1 MDRQLRAPAGAR
13 SGFMSVGA
21 ALVVVVLAF
30 ALAACG
36 SGDDSTSAASR
47 QTSTGSGGS
56 GDSST
61 AAAQAA
67 IAPLLEK
74 PTLFPVTEPLKKLPK
89 GATIAYMDFGSPI
102 SALQYQLLLPAAK
115 TMGVKIARI
124 KAGPDAKTVAT
135 GFDAAVQMKP
145 DAVIVSAQDID
156 LWKNQLKQLQDLK
169 VPIVTTG
176 VSGADKYG
184 IKATAAGDASNQLA
198 GELLGDYTVAK
209 MEPSDVVVYQV
220 PEISFSRQIADNVV
234 AQIKSRCPQ
243 CSVRTANVAAAT
255 LGNTA
260 PNTIVSDLQ
269 AHPKTKTAVFVLYE
283 MAAGLPAAMRGG
295 GIKVQTLGYAPG
307 PAQFQDIKDGKLTAT
322 LAYDLPVNMW
332 TLLDMAA
339 RQIGGQ
345 ELSGPSAEGKGVIQ
359 FLTQKDI
366 TFDPSKGWTGYPDF
380 PARFAKLW
388 GVKG

>member
-1 MDRQLRAPAGAR
+1 MDRQLRSPAGAR

-36 SGDDSTSAASR
+36 SGDSTSAASR

-61 AAAQAA
+61 TAARAA
-67 IAPLLEK
+67 IAPLLSK
-74 PTLFPVTEPLKKLPK
+74 PTAFPVTEPLKKRPT
-89 GATIAYMDFGSPI
+89 GATIAYMDSGSPI

-115 TMGVKIARI
+115 TMGVKIAHI

-135 GFDAAVQMKP
+135 GFVAAVGMRP

-176 VSGADKYG
+176 VTGTDKYG

-198 GELLGDYTVAK
+198 GDLLGDYTVAK
-209 MEPSDVVVYQV
+209 MDPSDVVVYQV
-220 PEISFSRQIADNVV
+220 PEVSFSKQIADKIV
-234 AQIKSRCPQ
+234 AQIRSRCPQ
-243 CSVRTANVAAAT
+243 CSVRTANVALAT

-269 AHPKTKTAVFVLYE
+269 AHPKTKTAVFVLSE
-283 MAAGLPAAMRGG
+283 MASGLPAAMRSA

-307 PAQFQDIKDGKLTAT
+307 PQQFQDLKDGKLTAL

-339 RQIGGQ
+339 RLIEGQ
-345 ELSGPSAEGKGVIQ
+345 ELSGPSAQGKGVIQ
-359 FLTQKDI
+359 FLTQKDV